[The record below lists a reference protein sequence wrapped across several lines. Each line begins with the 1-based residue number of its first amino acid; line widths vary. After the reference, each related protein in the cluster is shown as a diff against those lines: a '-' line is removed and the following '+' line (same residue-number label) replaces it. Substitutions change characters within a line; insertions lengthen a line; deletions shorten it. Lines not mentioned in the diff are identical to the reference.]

1 MNIFAKKT
9 PERIFLDYASSTPLL
24 PEVRKSMEKYFRND
38 FYNPSAIYLEG
49 KKIRGEL
56 NNFRTEIAQL
66 LHVSSRDIIFTSGGT
81 ESDNF
86 ALLGVFEAF
95 NHILKKPHFIISD
108 IEHSAIIEAAKEIE
122 RKGGEITKIKVDEEG
137 LVSIDEIKKSLKAN
151 TVLVSVMLANNEI
164 GTIEP
169 VAKIARI
176 IKEYR
181 KEKGTRFPYL
191 HTDASQGANYLSVDL
206 ESLGVDMLTLD
217 GGKIYGPRGS
227 GVLAIRPGVEIK
239 PIIFGGGQEKGLRGG
254 TENMALISGFSTAL
268 KLAQSDRLKE
278 SKRLEKIKNY
288 FLEYIKNYFNGV
300 LINTPTDVSLPNI
313 VSISIPNTLGEFTA
327 IKLDKEGIL
336 ISTGSSCGTFKN
348 EGGSITIKS
357 IGKKH
362 LSEST
367 LRFSF
372 GRHTTL
378 NEIKHTLYILKK
390 IIYPEN

>member
-1 MNIFAKKT
+1 MNIFTKKA

-24 PEVRKSMEKYFRND
+24 PEARKSMEEYFRDD

-49 KKIRGEL
+49 KKIRDEL
-56 NNFRTEIAQL
+56 NNFRTEIARL
-66 LHVSSRDIIFTSGGT
+66 LHVSAKDIIFTSGGS
-81 ESDNF
+81 ESDNL

-95 NHILKKPHFIISD
+95 NHKLEKPHFIISD
-108 IEHSAIIEAAKEIE
+108 IEHSAIMEAAKEIE
-122 RKGGEITKIKVDEEG
+122 RRGGEVTKIRVNEEG
-137 LVSIDEIKKSLKAN
+137 IVSVEEIKNSLKAN

-169 VAKIARI
+169 IAKIARI
-176 IKEYR
+176 VKEYR
-181 KEKGTRFPYL
+181 KEKETRFPYL
-191 HTDASQGANYLSVDL
+191 HTDASQGANYLSLDL

-227 GVLAIRPGVEIK
+227 GILAVRPGVEIK

-268 KLAQSDRLKE
+268 LIVQSDRLEE
-278 SKRLEKIKNY
+278 SKRLEKIKKY
-288 FLEYIKNYFNGV
+288 FLEDIKSNFNGV

-313 VSISIPNTLGEFTA
+313 VSISTPNILGELIA
-327 IKLDKEGIL
+327 IKLNKEGIL
-336 ISTGSSCGTFKN
+336 VSTGSSCGTFKN
-348 EGGSITIKS
+348 EGGSVTIKA
-357 IGKKH
+357 IGRKH

-378 NEIKHTLYILKK
+378 NDIKHALNILKK
-390 IIYPEN
+390 IIHPEN